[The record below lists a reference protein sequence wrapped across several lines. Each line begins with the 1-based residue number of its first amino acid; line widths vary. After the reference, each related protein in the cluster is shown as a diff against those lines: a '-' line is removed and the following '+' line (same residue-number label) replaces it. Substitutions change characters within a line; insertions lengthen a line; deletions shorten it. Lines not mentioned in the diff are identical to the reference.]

1 MAPSISSLI
10 SLATF
15 VASANALTYDYVII
29 GAGTSGLIVAHRLT
43 ELANV
48 TVAVIEAGSSVVNNI
63 NVTDVGGYG
72 NAFDTPIDWAYQTT
86 NQTYVDDG
94 ATKVLRAGKAVGGT
108 STING
113 MCESSK
119 SVCSHV

>member
-1 MAPSISSLI
+1 MDKILYSGARIFPALCDHYELLRKFTASCGILRDKGHG
-10 SLATF
+10 AT
-15 VASANALTYDYVII
+15 T
-29 GAGTSGLIVAHRLT
+29 
-43 ELANV
+43 
-48 TVAVIEAGSSVVNNI
+48 VIEAGSSVVNNI

-113 MCESSK
+113 ICPCRGCPSRPLARAR
-119 SVCSHV
+119 